1 MINPKNP
8 LLDGIAHLISET
20 TGLAQGVYR
29 EVETFTT
36 AQMEKFIKSQDLVT
50 REEFE
55 AVREM
60 AIQARRECEKISAQL
75 ERIEAFI
82 ESKKVNT

>member
-1 MINPKNP
+1 
-8 LLDGIAHLISET
+8 
-20 TGLAQGVYR
+20 
-29 EVETFTT
+29 
-36 AQMEKFIKSQDLVT
+36 MEKFIKSQDLVT